1 MARPWPTMR
10 GSRTVPRS
18 HSGTPKRRQNT
29 PKMASS
35 AATRRSHQSASS
47 IPPAT
52 AYPSTAAITGL
63 DRVSRVG
70 PIGPGPWSGMGRRS
84 PSATA
89 LRSAPAQKVPSAP
102 ARTAT
107 ERASSQSK
115 ATKASRSWSAQ
126 TLSTAL
132 RRSGR
137 LMVTTVTGPS
147 CSTTSVSG
155 RYGA

>member
-1 MARPWPTMR
+1 MARPWPTIR

-18 HSGTPKRRQNT
+18 HNGTPKRRQNT
-29 PKMASS
+29 PKTASS
-35 AATRRSHQSASS
+35 AATRRSHQRASS

-52 AYPSTAAITGL
+52 AYPSTAAMTGL
-63 DRVSRVG
+63 ERVRRVG

-89 LRSAPAQKVPSAP
+89 LRSAPAQNVPFAP
-102 ARTAT
+102 VSTAT
-107 ERASSQSK
+107 ERSSSSSK
-115 ATKASRSWSAQ
+115 AKKASLSWSAQ

-137 LMVTTVTGPS
+137 LTVTTVTGPS
-147 CSTTSVSG
+147 CSTTSVSA
-155 RYGA
+155 RYGT

>member
-1 MARPWPTMR
+1 MARPCPMMR

-29 PKMASS
+29 PKTASS

-47 IPPAT
+47 MPPAT

-63 DRVSRVG
+63 DSVRRVG

-89 LRSAPAQKVPSAP
+89 LRSAPAQNVPAAP
-102 ARTAT
+102 VSTAT
-107 ERASSQSK
+107 ERSSSPSK

-126 TLSTAL
+126 TLSTAF

-137 LMVTTVTGPS
+137 LIVTTVTGPS
-147 CSTTSVSG
+147 CSTRSESA
-155 RYGA
+155 R